1 VVAAVETTYPA
12 VALVTEVLVEVRL
25 VEPPLELEL
34 LDKEIMVALL
44 VVAEVLVVVAAL
56 ARQDFSQIVIL
67 VPLVALDLFRLLQ
80 ALLFNMLV
88 AAVGLVMIRLVN

>member
-1 VVAAVETTYPA
+1 MVAAVETKYPS

-44 VVAEVLVVVAAL
+44 VAAEVLVAVVVL
-56 ARQDFSQIVIL
+56 AR
-67 VPLVALDLFRLLQ
+67 
-80 ALLFNMLV
+80 
-88 AAVGLVMIRLVN
+88 